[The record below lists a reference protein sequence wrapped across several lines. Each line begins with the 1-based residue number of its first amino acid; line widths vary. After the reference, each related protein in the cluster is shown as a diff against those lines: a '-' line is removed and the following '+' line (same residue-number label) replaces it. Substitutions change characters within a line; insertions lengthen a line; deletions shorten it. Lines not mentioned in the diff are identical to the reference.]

1 MASTIQP
8 TPYVNVRS
16 EMNDS
21 EPMMGIDE
29 VDRQLAATC
38 DSEELE
44 NILTEL
50 DGTKRQLNSERQ
62 RVSELEDQLSSLG
75 NTNGFIQ
82 RRVRPCTFLCVL
94 RSFLLNMPLIFYS
107 SR

>member
-8 TPYVNVRS
+8 MPYVNVRS
-16 EMNDS
+16 ETNDS
-21 EPMMGIDE
+21 EPMTGIDE

-75 NTNGFIQ
+75 K
-82 RRVRPCTFLCVL
+82 
-94 RSFLLNMPLIFYS
+94 
-107 SR
+107 